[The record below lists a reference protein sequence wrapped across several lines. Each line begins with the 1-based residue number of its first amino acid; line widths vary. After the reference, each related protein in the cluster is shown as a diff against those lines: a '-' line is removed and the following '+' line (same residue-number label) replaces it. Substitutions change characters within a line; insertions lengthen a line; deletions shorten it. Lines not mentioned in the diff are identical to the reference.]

1 MRLPPHSSN
10 TIISHHNK
18 LEYEGGRWVK
28 CPPWGLYKH
37 SPKFDLGFCYPST
50 LYCPTCS
57 PDCDRSLYSNHTCCT
72 ENHISALVW
81 QQRMWRNKATYG
93 ICLHNTHTT
102 SNSRSYHDFLLR
114 SCDLIA
120 LHSTDLS
127 HFSLCYSVLFFIFIF
142 LNKSIEKIELKAGC
156 MR

>member
-93 ICLHNTHTT
+93 MCLHNTHTT
-102 SNSRSYHDFLLR
+102 SIHVPIMISFCAAVTWLHYTRQICHISPSVTLSYF
-114 SCDLIA
+114 
-120 LHSTDLS
+120 
-127 HFSLCYSVLFFIFIF
+127 F